1 MFDEDSKKGTKY
13 LEKKNFV
20 FKIIAFESGA
30 VKHEK
35 SASIEISE
43 VFASL

>member
-1 MFDEDSKKGTKY
+1 MFDEDSRKGTKY

-30 VKHEK
+30 
-35 SASIEISE
+35 ASYHIPQQDTCHRQPMC
-43 VFASL
+43 